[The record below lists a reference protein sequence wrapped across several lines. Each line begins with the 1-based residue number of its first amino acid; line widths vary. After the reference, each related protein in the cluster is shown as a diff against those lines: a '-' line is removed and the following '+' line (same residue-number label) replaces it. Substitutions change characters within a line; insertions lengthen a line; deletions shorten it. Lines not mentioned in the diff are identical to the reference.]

1 MPSWASSCECV
12 SALAMSRSRSSARSE
27 SASRTRCTE
36 KSAKSA
42 RRAPVLSRS
51 RSESARSSGDPGSP
65 RGRRGSLVS
74 RRGLRSM
81 RSSRRCPSIG
91 TARGRSDRATPH
103 IYGILSTSTPIMSE
117 ALTAA
122 LALLVG
128 LDAKLIEIVFLSLR
142 VSLSA
147 VAIAALMG
155 LPIGA
160 AIAVGRFPGRQTVI
174 VVLNALMGL
183 PPVVVGLLV
192 YLLLSRA
199 GPLGALGILFTPS
212 AMVVAQTILILPII
226 AALSRQAI
234 EDAWREYEEQL
245 RSLGAG
251 RMNAALTLLWD
262 TRFSLLTPILAG
274 FGRAAAEV
282 GAVMIVGGNIDGV
295 TRVMTTTIAL
305 ETSKGDLPLA
315 LGLGI
320 ILLAIVIA
328 VNAAAYLTK
337 ELAQRRYG

>member
-1 MPSWASSCECV
+1 
-12 SALAMSRSRSSARSE
+12 
-27 SASRTRCTE
+27 
-36 KSAKSA
+36 
-42 RRAPVLSRS
+42 
-51 RSESARSSGDPGSP
+51 
-65 RGRRGSLVS
+65 
-74 RRGLRSM
+74 
-81 RSSRRCPSIG
+81 
-91 TARGRSDRATPH
+91 
-103 IYGILSTSTPIMSE
+103 MSE

-128 LDAKLIEIVFLSLR
+128 LDAKLVEIVVLSLR

-147 VAIAALMG
+147 VAIAALLG
-155 LPIGA
+155 LPLGA
-160 AIAVGRFPGRQTVI
+160 AIAVSRFPGRQTVI

-245 RSLGAG
+245 HSLGAG
-251 RMNAALTLLWD
+251 RMSAALTLLWD
-262 TRFSLLTPILAG
+262 TRFSLLTTILAG

-315 LGLGI
+315 LGLGM
-320 ILLAIVIA
+320 ILIVIVIA

>member
-1 MPSWASSCECV
+1 
-12 SALAMSRSRSSARSE
+12 
-27 SASRTRCTE
+27 
-36 KSAKSA
+36 
-42 RRAPVLSRS
+42 
-51 RSESARSSGDPGSP
+51 
-65 RGRRGSLVS
+65 
-74 RRGLRSM
+74 
-81 RSSRRCPSIG
+81 
-91 TARGRSDRATPH
+91 
-103 IYGILSTSTPIMSE
+103 MSE

-147 VAIAALMG
+147 VAIAALLG

-262 TRFSLLTPILAG
+262 TRFSLLTTILAG